1 MSSSMLTCGT
11 WVRRGI
17 AKEVPDRIELTKEDL
32 DKILEDTR
40 GKIKDVDEDADLSKL
55 DAEHKEALE
64 ANLQPGVRDE
74 EIEGSPEVNEVNDV
88 SKKVNGINDD
98 SEEEDAAITAE
109 YGLEDYDNEGIMM
122 SGAGMAGLM
131 YFAGEEEDPYV
142 DIKQLEADEREDLVI
157 KKDDNMFVVGKM
169 EEDCSCLEVYIYN
182 ESEDNL
188 YVHHD
193 IVLESFPLCLEWLSY
208 DPALDGQSG
217 NYVALGT
224 MEPNIEIWDLDVV
237 DTLEPVFVL
246 EGKKKKK
253 KKKDKGTNSGHTD
266 AVLGLSWNK
275 NVKNVIASG
284 SADETVCLWDMS
296 AGKCVHRLNHHK
308 DKVQCVCW
316 HPYEAQSLLTGSFDK
331 YVSVVDCRS
340 PESGKKWLLPSDCE
354 QTIWDHLSPFNFFAS
369 TDGGVVSY
377 YDVRTDSPVF
387 TLNAHDDS
395 VVLTLSSEIKGC
407 LVTASADNFLKVWD
421 VSEKPTCVLSRDM
434 KMGRIHFVAACPDA
448 PFLFAAGGEKDGLRM
463 LDLMETA
470 AGKEHFSN
478 VKSTRVHA
486 NNNETEESNTSPM
499 ETDTAA
505 VAMASLQLETEA
517 TGHNKTGISKKLKK
531 KKKKRK
537 EEE

>member
-32 DKILEDTR
+32 DKILEDTKE
-40 GKIKDVDEDADLSKL
+40 KIKDVDEDADLSQL
-55 DAEHKEALE
+55 EAEQKEALE
-64 ANLQPGVRDE
+64 ANIQANIE
-74 EIEGSPEVNEVNDV
+74 ETDVEVKEEVNGV
-88 SKKVNGINDD
+88 SNGVDEDEDD
-98 SEEEDAAITAE
+98 EAITSE
-109 YGLEDYDNEGIMM
+109 YGLEDYDKEGIMM
-122 SGAGMAGLM
+122 TGAGMAGLM
-131 YFAGEEEDPYV
+131 YFAREEEDPYV
-142 DIKQLEADEREDLVI
+142 DIKQLESDEKEDLII
-157 KKDDNMFVVGKM
+157 KSDDNLFVVGKM
-169 EEDCSCLEVYIYN
+169 EEDCSCLEVYVYN

-193 IVLESFPLCLEWLSY
+193 IVLESFPLCLEWLSF
-208 DPALDGQSG
+208 DAALDGQSG

-237 DTLEPVFVL
+237 DTLEPAFVL

-253 KKKDKGTNSGHTD
+253 KKKEKVSNSGHTD

-296 AGKCVHRLNHHK
+296 TCKCVHRLTHHK
-308 DKVQCVCW
+308 DKVQCVSW

-340 PESGKKWLLPSDCE
+340 PEAGKKWLLPSDCE
-354 QTIWDHLSPFNFFAS
+354 QTLWDHLSPFNFFAS

-377 YDVRTDSPVF
+377 YDVRADAPVF

-395 VVLTLSSEIKGC
+395 VVLALSSEIKGC

-434 KMGRIHFVAACPDA
+434 KMGRIHFVSGCPDA
-448 PFLFAAGGEKDGLRM
+448 PFLFAVGGEKDGLRM
-463 LDLMETA
+463 LDLMETT
-470 AGKEHFSN
+470 AGKEHFIN
-478 VKSTRVHA
+478 FKSTKVHA
-486 NNNETEESNTSPM
+486 NEQDSSKATPM

-505 VAMASLQLETEA
+505 VAMASLQLESETA
-517 TGHNKTGISKKLKK
+517 GHNKTGIAKKLKK
-531 KKKKRK
+531 KKKKKK
-537 EEE
+537 EAE